1 MEGIRAYLLS
11 VTAAALVCAVIR
23 SMTEQAG
30 TGAGLIRLLSG
41 VFLCFTVISPVT
53 QIRLDSWLELPET
66 FLEQGTAAAAEGEDY
81 AKDILRQHIKEQTE
95 AYILDIAQSFE
106 IQIQAD
112 VTVSQGD
119 PPVPE
124 AVRLTGNLTARE
136 KQQLSRRIE
145 QELAIAKENQLWM
158 D

>member
-1 MEGIRAYLLS
+1 MFIEGIAAQLSPFILALLPGR
-11 VTAAALVCAVIR
+11 V
-23 SMTEQAG
+23 
-30 TGAGLIRLLSG
+30 
-41 VFLCFTVISPVT
+41 
-53 QIRLDSWLELPET
+53 ET
-66 FLEQGTAAAAEGEDY
+66 
-81 AKDILRQHIKEQTE
+81 DILRQHIKEQTE

-112 VTVSQGD
+112 VTVSRED